1 MYKLKDYLSNGLA
14 LVNNTLRPRHK
25 HITNL
30 MLYTTSRCQSRCRHC
45 HIWEKPRQDLSLS
58 DIRRIMSAKCVRP
71 STTVGLEGGEFVL
84 HPQADEILGWFRQHH
99 PNYTLLSNCLAPERV
114 IAAVRQHRPLHL
126 YVSLDGDRE
135 TYLAMRGVDGHD
147 RVIRVIEELKGE
159 LPISIMFCLT
169 PWNDLSDM
177 DYCIGVARR
186 YGIDIRIGIYGTM
199 SFFDTSAEMLDSDS
213 DFLSRIPRS
222 IHDTSENFDFVALY
236 EYWRRGELRL
246 PCRSIFSELVVHPD
260 GTVPI
265 CQNLGTS
272 LGNIHDRS
280 LDDIFN
286 SEESL
291 AMQRRHCRS
300 CNGCW
305 INFHRK
311 YDIIL
316 LRSLERMMPKRFVQ
330 RLAGKYQWNAD
341 ANRTYSSVI
350 KEIRDNEKAY

>member
-1 MYKLKDYLSNGLA
+1 
-14 LVNNTLRPRHK
+14 
-25 HITNL
+25 
-30 MLYTTSRCQSRCRHC
+30 
-45 HIWEKPRQDLSLS
+45 
-58 DIRRIMSAKCVRP
+58 
-71 STTVGLEGGEFVL
+71 
-84 HPQADEILGWFRQHH
+84 
-99 PNYTLLSNCLAPERV
+99 
-114 IAAVRQHRPLHL
+114 
-126 YVSLDGDRE
+126 
-135 TYLAMRGVDGHD
+135 
-147 RVIRVIEELKGE
+147 
-159 LPISIMFCLT
+159 
-169 PWNDLSDM
+169 
-177 DYCIGVARR
+177 
-186 YGIDIRIGIYGTM
+186 
-199 SFFDTSAEMLDSDS
+199 MLDSDS

-316 LRSLERMMPKRFVQ
+316 LRSLERMMPKLFVQ
-330 RLAGKYQWNAD
+330 RLAGKYQWSAD

>member
-84 HPQADEILGWFRQHH
+84 HPQADEMLGWFRQHH

-236 EYWRRGELRL
+236 EYWRRGELRCRVGPSSANWWCTPTA
-246 PCRSIFSELVVHPD
+246 PCPSAR
-260 GTVPI
+260 
-265 CQNLGTS
+265 TS
-272 LGNIHDRS
+272 APPWATSTTEASTTSSTPKKAWLCSVGIAAAATDAGS
-280 LDDIFN
+280 T
-286 SEESL
+286 STASTTS
-291 AMQRRHCRS
+291 S
-300 CNGCW
+300 CC
-305 INFHRK
+305 
-311 YDIIL
+311 
-316 LRSLERMMPKRFVQ
+316 
-330 RLAGKYQWNAD
+330 AA
-341 ANRTYSSVI
+341 SS
-350 KEIRDNEKAY
+350 A